1 MCFEILIETLL
12 IYIYIYIQ
20 VFLKPT
26 GEREEVEEEVLL
38 NLIN

>member
-12 IYIYIYIQ
+12 ILYIYISG
-20 VFLKPT
+20 FLKPT
-26 GEREEVEEEVLL
+26 GEREEVEEVLL